1 MASRWIICVGSGASS
16 AHAPKPKIRLHL
28 RHFLRARLSCSP
40 GWILNTLAC
49 TCVAVPDLYIYIY
62 EYIYASMYDRIK
74 LVPGPPS
81 QRANERFSRN
91 QRPTR
96 LFPCK
101 FLQIFF
107 CELLPSY
114 FSSSRGVKLVGT
126 RSRAHAISHGA
137 HLWLLPVGQEAQKG
151 PPPPFALIADRASQ
165 LVGWKSS
172 YRQSC
177 WPGRIDG

>member
-16 AHAPKPKIRLHL
+16 AHAPKPKIWLHL

-40 GWILNTLAC
+40 GWIIYTLAP
-49 TCVAVPDLYIYIY
+49 TYIPVPDLYIYAY
-62 EYIYASMYDRIK
+62 VWSYKAGSWTSEPNGRT
-74 LVPGPPS
+74 
-81 QRANERFSRN
+81 NERFSRN

-137 HLWLLPVGQEAQKG
+137 HLWLLPVGRKAQS
-151 PPPPFALIADRASQ
+151 PAFLPRDCWSRIAT
-165 LVGWKSS
+165 
-172 YRQSC
+172 
-177 WPGRIDG
+177 GRFEVEL